1 MINNRFQY
9 KVWMKTPLDVSNGD
23 LLLPL
28 AIHLSSLLLY
38 YLDGGFDG
46 WIKVDPKD
54 EEWMKVKVK
63 NGGNSV

>member
-1 MINNRFQY
+1 
-9 KVWMKTPLDVSNGD
+9 MKTPLDVSNGD

-38 YLDGGFDG
+38 YLDGGCDG

-63 NGGNSV
+63 NGGKGV